1 MEPKRILGLI
11 LAAAVLLLST
21 VGCKGSENANG
32 GVPLGSAE
40 SVRYKDESGQPL
52 YRIVRPDGNTEM
64 TALAAKI
71 YKGFKDIGIVMTSVA
86 DFEEDNGEYEIL
98 IGATNRSE
106 SAEALKRL
114 KEAGYGRYKDG
125 IICSVGKKI
134 VINGHTEE
142 GIAEAVDFFLE
153 NYIKESG
160 IDGGIDFMK
169 STDGNFTEI
178 KVNGIGIEKFNFV
191 LENMSRSRFVKEG
204 TDKLLDSIK
213 EKTGYI
219 CSCSTEKSGEYNII
233 IGEETDL
240 GLGYD
245 GYEISVDNNEVH
257 IFGGSTYALQAAVE
271 KFAKML
277 LSGDVTVGDSE
288 KGSYNADLS
297 EKDYGYYK
305 LVWSDEFDG
314 NELNTDKWVCRVD
327 RSKMGGA
334 ADLKVLDTQDTVFLA
349 DGKLNLRAIA
359 YSDPSDERVKYA
371 VPASVHTQGTMEYRY
386 GYVEMCAKVPFAVGT
401 WPSFWAQSA
410 ALLGER
416 KCTDYMVEVDIF
428 EVFGSTDTAVPNI
441 HKWYSS
447 NYDYNALH
455 GENVGSNHTQA
466 SQKNVY
472 KFSDKEELREGF
484 HVYGFDW
491 TPTEMSMYIDGVLY
505 QTFDTVNSYDRCEDM
520 TGFSDPLYLIFNN
533 HLFTPESSFSP
544 NLITGNEE
552 VLPSV
557 YEIDWVRMYQSKS
570 VDDTQLW
577 TK

>member
-1 MEPKRILGLI
+1 
-11 LAAAVLLLST
+11 
-21 VGCKGSENANG
+21 
-32 GVPLGSAE
+32 
-40 SVRYKDESGQPL
+40 
-52 YRIVRPDGNTEM
+52 
-64 TALAAKI
+64 
-71 YKGFKDIGIVMTSVA
+71 
-86 DFEEDNGEYEIL
+86 
-98 IGATNRSE
+98 
-106 SAEALKRL
+106 
-114 KEAGYGRYKDG
+114 
-125 IICSVGKKI
+125 
-134 VINGHTEE
+134 
-142 GIAEAVDFFLE
+142 
-153 NYIKESG
+153 
-160 IDGGIDFMK
+160 MK

-191 LENMSRSRFVKEG
+191 LEIMSRSRFVKEEA
-204 TDKLLDSIK
+204 DKLLDSIK

-219 CSCSTEKSGEYNII
+219 CSCSTEKNGEYNII

-245 GYEISVDNNEVH
+245 DYEISVDNKAVH

-277 LSGDVTVGDSE
+277 LMGEVTVDDSE
-288 KGSYNADLS
+288 KGSYYAYLS
-297 EKDYGYYK
+297 GKDDEYYK

-314 NELNTDKWVCRVD
+314 NDLNTDKWVCRVD
-327 RSKMGGA
+327 RSKMGGT
-334 ADLKVLDTQDTVFLA
+334 ADLKVLDTPDTVFLA

-359 YSDPSDERVKYA
+359 YSNPSDERVKYA

-386 GYVEMCAKVPFAVGT
+386 GYVEMCAKVPFAIGV

-447 NYDYNALH
+447 YYDYNALH

-472 KFSDKEELREGF
+472 KFSDKEELQEGF
-484 HVYGFDW
+484 HVYGFGW

-520 TGFSDPLYLIFNN
+520 TGFSDPLYIIFNN
-533 HLFTPESSFSP
+533 HLFTPESSFTP

-557 YEIDWVRMYQSKS
+557 YEIDWVRVYQSKS
-570 VDDTQLW
+570 VADTQLW